1 MDYQAYIERLK
12 HLADDLE
19 KDPHFHP
26 IVEFERS
33 FSTPEFADLQSSIE
47 ASGIENVTIWNEFQ
61 LFYGAANGFL
71 FQWLYEG
78 DKPVATKTGSANIA
92 MVQEIYLPEHLLA
105 SPKLKLFYDQRRAFD
120 RISPDDEVA
129 VLFTQGGETPQLH
142 YFADETGEFHP
153 LRLGFPEYL
162 ETLLEA
168 RAMYGWQKFF
178 VDDPN
183 FPFTRKDAEAF
194 RHSLKTL
201 FPTAN
206 MALFR
211 ARDE

>member
-1 MDYQAYIERLK
+1 MDYHNYIERLK
-12 HLADDLE
+12 HLADDIE
-19 KDPHFHP
+19 KDPNFHP
-26 IVEFERS
+26 VVEFVRS
-33 FSTPEFADLQSSIE
+33 FTAQDFADLQSSIE
-47 ASGIENVTIWNEFQ
+47 ASGIENVTVWNEFQ
-61 LFYGAANGFL
+61 LFYGVANGFL

-78 DKPVATKTGSANIA
+78 DKPVTTKTGSGNIA
-92 MVQEIYLPEHLLA
+92 MVQEIYLPEHLKG
-105 SPKLKLFYDQRRAFD
+105 PKLKLFYGQKRAFD
-120 RISPDDEVA
+120 RISPDDQVA
-129 VLFTQGGETPQLH
+129 VLFEQGTEAPQLH
-142 YFADETGEFHP
+142 YFSDDTGKFHP
-153 LRLGFPEYL
+153 LRLGFLEYL

-183 FPFTRKDAEAF
+183 FPFTRTEAEAF

-206 MALFR
+206 TALFR